1 MSRKIWRVVND
12 GYVIL
17 DPKNLTPLDEDNELL
32 SDQAI
37 NVLFSALNVSEFNR
51 VKNLDT
57 VNEIWKKLMKIHEG
71 TSTVKEA
78 KLYVLK
84 GKFSE
89 FVMKK
94 DESVPEMFN
103 RLNDIVNELKGLG
116 FEVPDVDFSHKF
128 LRSLPKR
135 YDTIVTLIVRSDL
148 KTSTPTQVLGEVLT
162 HDIFKKS
169 QDEVHGVT
177 SDEKKK
183 NVAFKA
189 QMKSVKMM
197 EMMMSRMKSLLYL

>member
-1 MSRKIWRVVND
+1 MRVVND

-84 GKFSE
+84 EKFSE

-116 FEVPDVDFSHKF
+116 LKCRMWISLTNF
-128 LRSLPKR
+128 LGPF
-135 YDTIVTLIVRSDL
+135 L
-148 KTSTPTQVLGEVLT
+148 KDMTQL
-162 HDIFKKS
+162 
-169 QDEVHGVT
+169 
-177 SDEKKK
+177 
-183 NVAFKA
+183 
-189 QMKSVKMM
+189 
-197 EMMMSRMKSLLYL
+197 